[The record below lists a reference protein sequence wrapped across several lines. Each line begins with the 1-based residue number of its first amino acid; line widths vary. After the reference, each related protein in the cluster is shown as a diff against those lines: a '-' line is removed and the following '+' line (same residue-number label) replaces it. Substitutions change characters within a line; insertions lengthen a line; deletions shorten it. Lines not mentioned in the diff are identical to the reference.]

1 MDILYEH
8 IKQNRFVQRWMGR
21 MIRSSLQNEKDK
33 RAHAL
38 GLFVRNR
45 TIMQNKFGDV
55 EFACYESWAMA
66 YKNNDRQG
74 MMNAITHA
82 MNDEFLRTKSL

>member
-1 MDILYEH
+1 
-8 IKQNRFVQRWMGR
+8 
-21 MIRSSLQNEKDK
+21 
-33 RAHAL
+33 L

-45 TIMQNKFGDV
+45 TGDV
-55 EFACYESWAMA
+55 EFACYESWVMA

-82 MNDEFLRTKSL
+82 IFFDNKNQNVIKYISND